1 MGYWSKAEIDRDQM
15 VLISTTLSDRIPED
29 HSVRLFWE
37 LLETYDWSGW
47 EAQYCGCHGQP
58 AIHPRIVAGVLLYG
72 LTQGIRS
79 SRRLEWACGHA
90 LDFMWLGEGRLLDHS
105 TLCQF
110 RVRFGG
116 ELKDLFRHL
125 GRLALSMGVVRLNHV
140 AIDGTRV
147 SASSSRHGTRSVKGI
162 EEELAYLDERLESM
176 LAEAAQVDGREAT
189 NLFGEDASPVTS
201 VGAELASLES
211 RQEKLK
217 QALSQLKAR
226 QTSGSSQKKVAMADP
241 QAPILPNKD
250 GGFGPNY
257 TPVVAADSAHRYVLA
272 QTVQADEG
280 EGKALTPLLDEI
292 REGYGQHPQTGSA
305 DSAYS
310 TPENLKAL
318 DEHPTDMY
326 IAPSCQRLE
335 GDCRTTRSGTHVVH
349 REDLR
354 QPVAQERWKELPR
367 TKGGRIAHEA
377 FIYDASSDCYWCP
390 MGRPLPLRRVDRERW
405 DGRLKQ
411 RRVYICATCHGC
423 ALRMTCA
430 GRKRYRRVRARSVE
444 PWREKM
450 AAKVHSQAGRNVYGQ
465 RRYVAESPFGVIKAV
480 MGVRQFL
487 LRGCKRVQTEWRW
500 VCTAYDLR
508 ILMKWVAVQRR
519 KVALAWL

>member
-72 LTQGIRS
+72 LTQGIGS

-90 LDFMWLGEGRLLDHS
+90 LDFMWLAGGRLLDHS

-201 VGAELASLES
+201 VGGGAGVAGVSTEEAEAGIVSAEGPS
-211 RQEKLK
+211 
-217 QALSQLKAR
+217 
-226 QTSGSSQKKVAMADP
+226 D
-241 QAPILPNKD
+241 I
-250 GGFGPNY
+250 GF
-257 TPVVAADSAHRYVLA
+257 
-272 QTVQADEG
+272 
-280 EGKALTPLLDEI
+280 
-292 REGYGQHPQTGSA
+292 
-305 DSAYS
+305 
-310 TPENLKAL
+310 
-318 DEHPTDMY
+318 
-326 IAPSCQRLE
+326 
-335 GDCRTTRSGTHVVH
+335 
-349 REDLR
+349 
-354 QPVAQERWKELPR
+354 
-367 TKGGRIAHEA
+367 
-377 FIYDASSDCYWCP
+377 
-390 MGRPLPLRRVDRERW
+390 
-405 DGRLKQ
+405 
-411 RRVYICATCHGC
+411 
-423 ALRMTCA
+423 
-430 GRKRYRRVRARSVE
+430 
-444 PWREKM
+444 
-450 AAKVHSQAGRNVYGQ
+450 
-465 RRYVAESPFGVIKAV
+465 VAEEG
-480 MGVRQFL
+480 GN
-487 LRGCKRVQTEWRW
+487 G
-500 VCTAYDLR
+500 
-508 ILMKWVAVQRR
+508 
-519 KVALAWL
+519 